1 MLEVRDIEA
10 GYGDASILRGVSFH
24 VPPGRMLGVI
34 GLNGCGKTTLLRVI
48 SGVLPARRGDVLI
61 EGKPTRGIA
70 RRKMAQLMAFVSQ
83 DIVVDFSFDV
93 REIVMMGRTP
103 YISRFGWETR
113 QDLEVV
119 RRAME
124 FADVADLADRAIT
137 DLSGGERQ
145 RAFIAMA
152 LAQEP
157 RLLLLDE
164 PTTHLDINH
173 QVAIMNII
181 RELNERRGVTVV
193 MVSHDLNLASEY
205 CDSLLMLHNGVVA
218 KHGAPHEVLTEE
230 NIESVYGVKV
240 RMGRNPVSGR
250 PHVMLI
256 SGDGRKLFDNPTE
269 GAHPRQTTD
278 KG

>member
-1 MLEVRDIEA
+1 MLEVRAIEA
-10 GYGDASILRGVSFH
+10 GYGDATILRGVSFR
-24 VPPGRMLGVI
+24 VQPGEMLGVI
-34 GLNGCGKTTLLRVI
+34 GLNGCGKTTLLRVV
-48 SGVLPARRGDVLI
+48 SGVLPARGGELLI
-61 EGKPTRGIA
+61 NGKPTRDIPRRDMA
-70 RRKMAQLMAFVSQ
+70 RLMAFVSQ

-113 QDLEVV
+113 HDRDIAQRV
-119 RRAME
+119 ME
-124 FADVADLADRAIT
+124 FADVAELADRAIT

-157 RLLLLDE
+157 QLLLLDE

-181 RELNERRGVTVV
+181 RELNVRHGVTVV

-205 CDSLLMLHNGVVA
+205 CDRLLMLHKGVVA
-218 KHGAPHEVLTEE
+218 QCGTPAEVLTEE

-240 RMGRNPVSGR
+240 RMEQNPVSGR

-256 SGDGRKLFDNPTE
+256 PGR
-269 GAHPRQTTD
+269 
-278 KG
+278 

>member
-10 GYGDASILRGVSFH
+10 GYGDTTILRGVSFR
-24 VPPGRMLGVI
+24 VQPGEMLGVI

-48 SGVLPARRGDVLI
+48 SGVLPARRGEVIVD
-61 EGKPTRGIA
+61 GRPTRIIPRSEMA
-70 RRKMAQLMAFVSQ
+70 RLMAFVSQ
-83 DIVVDFSFDV
+83 DVVVDFSFDV

-113 QDLEVV
+113 RDLEIT

-124 FADVADLADRAIT
+124 FADVVDLADRAIT

-173 QVAIMNII
+173 QLAIMNII
-181 RELNERRGVTVV
+181 RDLNERHGVTVV
-193 MVSHDLNLASEY
+193 MVSHDLNLAAEY
-205 CDSLLMLHNGVVA
+205 CDRLLMLHKGVVA
-218 KHGAPHEVLTEE
+218 QHGPPEEVLTEE
-230 NIESVYGVKV
+230 RIMAVYGVKV
-240 RMGRNPVSGR
+240 RMEQNPVSGR

-256 SGDGRKLFDNPTE
+256 PGGLEGSGRKL
-269 GAHPRQTTD
+269 
-278 KG
+278 